1 MTPVC
6 QDVADIDANQR
17 MDLRAFSIFSSLS
30 EDQLERVREA
40 TRVRHFARRE
50 LVCRKDDP
58 ADGLYLLVSGQL
70 QVMDVSEQGQ
80 EIGLNLI
87 RPGAFFG
94 ELSVIDDRARSAH
107 IMAIEPSTVGVV
119 PQADARQLF
128 YHLPGAAEAMM
139 RHLAG
144 LVRTVTDYRVLL
156 ALPSALQRVFALLN
170 QLGRPMPGGLVVIQ
184 NMPKQHEVAIMVNTS
199 RETVSRAIAQ
209 LVADGILEKDYRR
222 LIVRRPDRLAE
233 LARHPGLS
241 PQSKPN
247 VAAAN
252 TLQRSVR
259 DT

>member
-1 MTPVC
+1 
-6 QDVADIDANQR
+6 
-17 MDLRAFSIFSSLS
+17 MDLRVFSIFSTLS
-30 EDQLERVREA
+30 DTQLEAVRSV
-40 TRVRHFARRE
+40 TRVRQFARRE

-58 ADGLYLLVSGQL
+58 ADGLYLLLSGQL
-70 QVMDVSEQGQ
+70 QVMDVSEHGH

-107 IMAIEPSTVGVV
+107 IMAIEPSMVGVV
-119 PQADARQLF
+119 PQAAARRIF
-128 YHLPGAAEAMM
+128 FHLPEAAEAMM

-144 LVRTVTDYRVLL
+144 LVRSLTDFRVLL
-156 ALPSALQRVFALLN
+156 AMPSAFQRVFALLDR
-170 QLGRPMPGGLVVIQ
+170 LGQSMPGGLVVIQ
-184 NMPKQHEVAIMVNTS
+184 NMPKHHEIAIMVNTS

-209 LVADGILEKDYRR
+209 LVALGVLEKDYRR

-233 LARHPGLS
+233 LARHPEAARRS
-241 PQSKPN
+241 PTT

-252 TLQRSVR
+252 KSRRSAL

>member
-1 MTPVC
+1 
-6 QDVADIDANQR
+6 
-17 MDLRAFSIFSSLS
+17 MDLRVFSIFSKLS
-30 EDQLERVREA
+30 DPQLEAVRA
-40 TRVRHFARRE
+40 VTRLRQFARRE

-58 ADGLYLLVSGQL
+58 ADGLYLLFSGQL

-107 IMAIEPSTVGVV
+107 IMAIEPATVGVV

-128 YHLPGAAEAMM
+128 YNLPGAAEAMM
-139 RHLAG
+139 RHLAA
-144 LVRTVTDYRVLL
+144 LVRTVTDFRVLL
-156 ALPSALQRVFALLN
+156 GLPSAFQRVFALLN

-209 LVADGILEKDYRR
+209 LLADGVLEKDYRR
-222 LIVRRPDRLAE
+222 LIVRRPDRLAA
-233 LARHPGLS
+233 LARQPDPPTPS
-241 PQSKPN
+241 RTN
-247 VAAAN
+247 VAPAN
-252 TLQRSVR
+252 TRQRFAP